1 VAEKNRIRNL
11 STRWL
16 VPFKVVVF
24 GVYTALCLTILFAMV
39 HDRNNWVDWVFGL
52 GMAVGYIHFFFRLMR
67 VTSKLHRVEFDN
79 QFLYVL
85 QRKQDIL
92 IPLENIESVEIS
104 TLGGVYKVN
113 LYHPEQIGDSFYFKL
128 SLWYPLNYQS
138 KDALVNVLRK
148 NIDVAKA
155 RKQEF
160 PRNALH
166 S

>member
-1 VAEKNRIRNL
+1 MAEKNRIRNL

-16 VPFKVVVF
+16 IHFKVVVL
-24 GVYTALCLTILFAMV
+24 GVYTALCVTILFALV
-39 HDRNNWVDWVFGL
+39 HDRNNWIDWVFGL
-52 GMAVGYIHFFFRLMR
+52 GMAIGYVHFFFRLMK
-67 VTSKLHRVEFDN
+67 VTSKLHWIEFDN
-79 QFLYVL
+79 DFLYVM
-85 QRKQDIL
+85 QRKQDLI

-113 LYHPEQIGDSFYFKL
+113 LYHTEQVGDHFYFKL

-138 KDALVNVLRK
+138 KDALVNMLRRQ
-148 NIDVAKA
+148 IDKAKS

>member
-1 VAEKNRIRNL
+1 MAEKNRIRNL
-11 STRWL
+11 STHWL

-24 GVYTALCLTILFAMV
+24 GVYTGLCIAILYSFLHRANGIL
-39 HDRNNWVDWVFGL
+39 DFLLGL
-52 GMAVGYIHFFFRLMR
+52 AQGGLYIYLFFRLMK
-67 VTSKLHRVEFDN
+67 VTSKLYRIEFDN
-79 QFLYVL
+79 EFLYVL
-85 QRKQDIL
+85 QKAQDLI

-113 LYHPEQIGDSFYFKL
+113 LYHPEQLGDSFYFKL

-160 PRNALH
+160 PKNALH